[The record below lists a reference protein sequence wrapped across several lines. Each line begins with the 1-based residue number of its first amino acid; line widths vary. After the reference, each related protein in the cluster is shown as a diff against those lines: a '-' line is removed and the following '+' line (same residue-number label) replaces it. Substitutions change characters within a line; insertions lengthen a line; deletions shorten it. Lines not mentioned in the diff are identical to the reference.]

1 MKLKI
6 FLTSLAILTAVI
18 QLHAESVFIK
28 DGSIIQGSIVSD
40 TADTITMYT
49 TEKKTV
55 TIQRSRIM
63 RILYTELYMGKIFVN
78 LIDGSVIEVYMVDEN
93 RDTFTFRKDLYKP
106 EELVIKRE
114 DVLFTTRTNPVGLTG
129 KATDDTISISWK
141 PPYTAVSRYRVYIK
155 SKEEYKLYSEPVET
169 SAYLSGLK
177 SNTEYKIKVTA
188 ISRDGIEST
197 PSNEITVKTLN
208 VPPDPPEKVRVKRK
222 VDKAGKK
229 MSALI
234 SWDSSYDIDGKIKS
248 YRIYRNDTDG
258 VETTNK
264 KEYEVKNLDPDTVY
278 FFNITALDNDGSES
292 DKSRRVS
299 TYDYRWY
306 NLEAKADYIYPLGKF
321 GDVHEYG
328 YGALVQGTME
338 NVFIDDLAFGVE
350 TGYWQFKGVETY
362 STTVNMSFMIPVL
375 LTASYRFNLFD
386 ELYIKPEIAAGMSF
400 NFMDYESETDVYTGY
415 AIARENKTVWSIEP
429 MMLAGVNL
437 EYGITH
443 RVYATAGC
451 DAGMLIEL
459 SGIIPFI
466 KASAGVGIKF

>member
-6 FLTSLAILTAVI
+6 FLTALAILTAAM
-18 QLHAESVFIK
+18 QLNAESVFLK

-55 TIQRSRIM
+55 EIQRSRIM

-78 LIDGSVIEVYMVDEN
+78 LIDGSVIQVYMVDEN

-106 EELVIKRE
+106 EEMVVKRE

-129 KATDDTISISWK
+129 KASDDTISISWK

-155 SKEEYKLYSEPVET
+155 SRDEYKLYSEPVET

-177 SNTEYKIKVTA
+177 SNTVYKIKVTA
-188 ISRDGIEST
+188 ISREGIEST

-208 VPPDPPEKVRVKRK
+208 IPPDPPEKIKVKRK

-234 SWDSSYDIDGKIKS
+234 TWESSHDVDGKIKS
-248 YRIYRNDTDG
+248 YKIYRKDTDD
-258 VETTNK
+258 VETTSR
-264 KEYEVKNLDPDTVY
+264 KEYEVKNLDPETVY

-299 TYDYRWY
+299 TYDYRGY
-306 NLEAKADYIYPLGKF
+306 NLVVRPDYIFPLGRF
-321 GDVHEYG
+321 SDVHEYG
-328 YGALVQGTME
+328 FGALVQGTME
-338 NVFIDDLAFGVE
+338 NVLIDDLSFGVE
-350 TGYWQFKGVETY
+350 TGYWQFEGVTTY
-362 STTVNMSFMIPVL
+362 STSVNTSFMIPIL
-375 LTASYRFNLFD
+375 LTASYRFNLID
-386 ELYIKPEIAAGMSF
+386 ELYVKPEIAAGMSF
-400 NFMDYESETDVYTGY
+400 NFMDYESEVDLYTGY

-429 MMLAGVNL
+429 LVLAGFSF
-437 EYGITH
+437 EYNITH
-443 RVYATAGC
+443 RVYAIAGC
-451 DAGMLIEL
+451 DGGMLIETG
-459 SGIIPFI
+459 GIIPFI
-466 KASAGVGIKF
+466 KAGAGVGIKF